1 MILVKNTCCRWHNY
15 GYKYCFSK
23 RKYVLMKKGLSEP
36 DFLEAAATIGCSI
49 EIIKALI
56 AIEGNKEGF
65 LPNDEPFL
73 WFHHDVFSRKT
84 SGAYDS
90 IAPDIS
96 RPEPGT
102 YGSEPEQHNRLHKAM
117 LYNRDAALASASW
130 GKFQLMGYNYELAGF
145 SSLQDFIS
153 AMYKSEAEQLRAFI
167 HYLKN
172 LSLDEDLRNRNW
184 KAFAL
189 KYKNAEEQSAFIT
202 RLTDAYS
209 NNKR

>member
-1 MILVKNTCCRWHNY
+1 
-15 GYKYCFSK
+15 
-23 RKYVLMKKGLSEP
+23 MKKGLSEP
-36 DFLEAAATIGCSI
+36 DFLEAAAIIGCSI
-49 EIIKALI
+49 ETIKAVI
-56 AIEGNKEGF
+56 AVEGNKEGF

-84 SGAYDS
+84 RGAYDS

-96 RPEPGT
+96 RPEDSN
-102 YGSEPEQHNRLHKAM
+102 YGPEAEQHDRLHKAM

-153 AMYKSEAEQLRAFI
+153 AMYKSEREQLKAFI

-172 LSLDEDLRNRNW
+172 LSLDEDLRNRDW
-184 KAFAL
+184 KAFAS
-189 KYKNAEEQSAFIT
+189 KYKNIKEQEAFLVM
-202 RLTDAYS
+202 LTDAYS
-209 NNKR
+209 KYKR